1 MPIFHRGKGEAEP
14 STTSSR
20 PDVPA
25 HAEEPDWR
33 SFDSVAETYARV
45 MAPNFSK
52 IATDLVG
59 LLGASPG
66 QRVLDVGTGTGVA
79 ARAAKAALGDG
90 GVVVGIDPS
99 VGMLRMAAVAG
110 GGPSYAAST
119 SIDLPFADGT
129 FDHLLGNF
137 VMAFF
142 PDYRTALFELLRIL
156 RPGGRVA
163 VTAWGPGEDQDE
175 LRTTWRR
182 VAEEFAEHD
191 ILEDAAQRAIPWER
205 KFGDRNELKDVLHD
219 AGLRDI
225 WTELRDYRFDSS
237 REDWL
242 ASREVTPVARF
253 LKQMLSDE
261 YWDVFRT
268 RVRAVFAEQFPDRI
282 NDFRDAVLA
291 VGHKPSAS

>member
-1 MPIFHRGKGEAEP
+1 MPIFHRGKDEAAP
-14 STTSSR
+14 SNAPAAS
-20 PDVPA
+20 PPA

-33 SFDSVAETYARV
+33 SFDAVAETYAHL

-59 LLGASPG
+59 LLGVSPG

-79 ARAAKAALGDG
+79 ARAAKAALGEG
-90 GVVVGIDPS
+90 GVAVGIDPS
-99 VGMLRMAAVAG
+99 LGMLRMAAAA

-119 SIDLPFADGT
+119 SIDLPFADAT
-129 FDHLLGNF
+129 FDHLIANF

-142 PDYRTALFELLRIL
+142 PDYRTALFELLRVL
-156 RPGGRVA
+156 RPGGRLA

-182 VAEEFAEHD
+182 VAEEFAEHE
-191 ILEDAAQRAIPWER
+191 ILEDVAQRAIPWER
-205 KFGDRNELKDVLHD
+205 KFGDRNELKGVLHE

-225 WTELRDYRFDSS
+225 WTEVRDYRFDSS

-253 LKQMLSDE
+253 LKQMLGDE
-261 YWDVFRT
+261 YWDIFRT
-268 RVRAVFAEQFPDRI
+268 RVRAVFAEQFPERI

-291 VGHKPSAS
+291 VGHKPAAS

>member
-1 MPIFHRGKGEAEP
+1 ME
-14 STTSSR
+14 
-20 PDVPA
+20 D
-25 HAEEPDWR
+25 PDWR
-33 SFDSVAETYARV
+33 SFDSVADTYSRL

-59 LLGASPG
+59 LLGVSPG

-90 GVVVGIDPS
+90 GVAVGIDPS
-99 VGMLRMAAVAG
+99 LGMLRMAASAG
-110 GGPSYAAST
+110 DGPSFAAST
-119 SIDLPFADGT
+119 SIDLPFADAT
-129 FDHLLGNF
+129 FDHLVANF

-142 PDYRTALFELLRIL
+142 PDYRTALFELLRVL
-156 RPGGRVA
+156 RPGGRLA

-182 VAEEFAEHD
+182 E

-205 KFGDRNELKDVLHD
+205 KFGDRNELKDVLHE

-225 WTELRDYRFDSS
+225 WTEVRDYRFDLS

-242 ASREVTPVARF
+242 TSREVTPVARF
-253 LKQMLSDE
+253 LKQMLGDE
-261 YWDVFRT
+261 YWDIFRT
-268 RVRAVFAEQFPDRI
+268 RVRAVFAENFPDRI

-291 VGHKPSAS
+291 VGHKPAAS

>member
-1 MPIFHRGKGEAEP
+1 MPIFHRGKSEASP
-14 STTSSR
+14 SNAPAAS
-20 PDVPA
+20 PPA
-25 HAEEPDWR
+25 HAEEQDWR
-33 SFDSVAETYARV
+33 SFDSVADTYARL

-59 LLGASPG
+59 LLGVSPG

-79 ARAAKAALGDG
+79 ARAAKAALGDS
-90 GVVVGIDPS
+90 GVAVGIDPS
-99 VGMLRMAAVAG
+99 LGMLRMAAAA

-119 SIDLPFADGT
+119 SIDLPFADAT

-137 VMAFF
+137 VLAFF
-142 PDYRTALFELLRIL
+142 PDYRTALFELLRVL

-182 VAEEFAEHD
+182 VAEEFAEHE

-225 WTELRDYRFDSS
+225 WTELRDYRFDLS

-242 ASREVTPVARF
+242 TSREVTPVARF
-253 LKQMLSDE
+253 LKQMLGDE
-261 YWDVFRT
+261 YWEIFRT
-268 RVRAVFAEQFPDRI
+268 RVRTVFAENFPDRI

-291 VGHKPSAS
+291 VGHKPAAG